1 MVGIG
6 IGVIQKVHSIS
17 RSGFPT
23 EHFDEALTCNMDDA
37 LVASNP
43 ANRVVEKA

>member
-23 EHFDEALTCNMDDA
+23 EHFDEALTCNMDDSM
-37 LVASNP
+37 VASNP